1 MTVFEITAP
10 DGRVLEIEGDKTPSE
25 SELNEIFK
33 TVPQQQSNNV
43 SNNNIG
49 KWGETTISATPNKN
63 LISDFANCL
72 KWVNNT
78 RVSAYQE
85 GKNQVEIANL
95 ETKDMFGRANQNDLQ
110 RLDELSRQKENTYGI
125 PQRRKF
131 ADNNETNF
139 IPRLA
144 DTVSIGAKKGYVE
157 ALKMLPYMWETIKA
171 GGIGSGVGALGGA
184 TIGTGV
190 ALATTKANAPSLALQ
205 GARLGATWGGRI
217 SGSMKLA
224 ELEGGLA
231 RNELRQ
237 INQEIIEKG
246 GEPLSNAE
254 INALA
259 IGVGGVNA
267 GLEMVSLKQMLK
279 TVPGGEQVLEYLE
292 KKNLRELAVNK
303 TVREQLK
310 GVLGQYAKTIGTEIT
325 TEMAQEATN
334 IVADETARKLG
345 HIEATPLEQNVARI
359 LDTGKATFGATLYL
373 GGLGSAAKAVTIM
386 GKQGLTRPEAEA
398 KVAEMSE
405 EEQQGFV
412 ANNLDTL
419 FESAKD
425 IPSVKDSENINE
437 IKNHYFTQNLNAGME
452 KTEALAA
459 AEVESNAAAIM
470 SKQYGI
476 SLDEAKNRLALNVQ
490 SMSDEQAIA
499 QRNSDIKVLQGGISM
514 TENEREQKELE
525 QHNQSKF
532 DRENIENNF
541 GDSVE
546 NITSSLKNDIQNVI
560 TENNLDET
568 EFNLQDAKIYGS
580 YAKGKNKATSDLDII
595 VQYSGNMREDDAFNM
610 FADAGLV
617 ITDKNGNE
625 IKVDVNPINID
636 KSGTIEDNLN
646 YFDSLDTKFQSI
658 ETAGASENNIKAAAK
673 EWEEKGTD
681 SKYFK
686 KWFGDSKVVDESGK
700 PLVVYHGS
708 RNNFEVFEH
717 KEGLDSD
724 VNSINTKEAFFFV
737 DDDIAADE
745 FAEVQR
751 EAQIIRLQAEKHVGS
766 GYNNLKEKQRLDEEI
781 KKQSYNDNIRYN
793 VYLSIQNPIIA
804 DFEGKEYET
813 ENVDA
818 LILQAKENG
827 NDGVII
833 KNINDVG
840 GTHTQYAVFN
850 PEQIKSVDNQG
861 TFDKNNSNIYYQ
873 SETNNNV
880 VDWTDK
886 FDKVPT
892 FEEIEKHIKDII
904 ASGEVFD
911 TLSPEW
917 KIDIKG
923 GNRVVDKITNQ
934 GNFQKLQNS
943 AKKRHNKYVAGIK
956 ELINNSTYSHTGK
969 NDKPKEKPNILN
981 YHYFDVNIRIGDKT
995 YPVRLECEENK
1006 KVPQGRYAKRSKQ
1019 SHQNI
1024 SNLTQKNNNVKIVHL
1039 YNIKEMKSPKIYFQ
1053 SAYHG
1058 SPHKFDEFSLDAI
1071 GTGEGAQA
1079 HGWGLYFAGNK
1090 EVSEGYRKNLISN
1103 INLSDN
1109 VKYKGNELKSQ
1120 NIKSLLYRLKVNG
1133 FEDAKY
1139 YGERT
1144 DNFNRERLLDT
1155 KNKYPDSTEYINSV
1169 ENLYKEFNNFYS
1181 NLEQINLDD
1190 IEIEN
1195 DKGQLFEVDIPENEV
1210 LLDEDKPFSEQSEKV
1225 QKALLELAK
1234 KEVNAPYGFERS
1246 LPELDARQIYNR
1258 LSNAFHGAK
1267 NASLKLN
1274 EYGIK
1279 GITYD
1284 GRQDGRCYV
1293 IFDDKAVNILKTYY
1307 QDLGDNSNSDI
1318 KNARG
1323 FTYRRYNFDG
1333 TVKDNLIV
1341 LLKNKSDKSTLLH
1354 EFAHVYLTTLNDLAR
1369 DNAKAK
1375 ADLLVVNK
1383 WLGFNG
1389 TEYTTSQHEK
1399 FANGFVAYVRTG
1411 KAPTYGLKKAFE
1423 QFKRWLNELYNDLVY
1438 SENIELDDGAK
1449 AVFDE
1454 ILGGKSQEAVA
1465 EQIEDFVK
1473 KAENNALLRL
1483 RAENSEKQKLPPNVL
1498 SEYQRKYRD
1507 TAYNIVWYAL
1517 SHIKKQDGGFEE
1529 PLVKDKRQLYM
1540 LLGNDSK
1547 INRKNKGVM
1556 KQAEKLEH
1564 ILSECDDVF
1573 SGNDGFLSEWGEFF
1587 NDPGIGQD
1595 EGADT
1600 TLALTALDVIKQRKY
1615 LYETE
1620 KAIEGITDEDI
1631 KRAQYELDYI
1641 LDEFKENSDR
1651 DLVVAGFFDWV
1662 DKQPD
1667 FLQEDFITKWENTTN
1682 EIERYESLSKFEQ
1695 AKEDLKLYAATL
1707 KGFGDYSWQFAE
1719 YARKVLKRLDFMT
1732 EHDKAKMFD
1741 KLKDFNS
1748 FREIERNLDDI
1759 MDYAETLNDVSLRRN
1774 LADTIVSEV
1783 KHTTPEIKN
1792 GTKKTRYDYRTNK
1805 LFERLRYLNKLTQ
1818 EQVQDLY
1825 DAYVNGELERRSSQF
1840 EENGTIVGKTEDY
1853 FQDIENSF
1861 LQFKANGMYYNST
1874 ELLQTLLAKIQ
1885 NAKFTGK
1892 VARDEMDFETRMN
1905 QQNWINSCAKSLE
1918 THRGKNGKLEEL
1930 YSMEANLDSMLS
1942 MLFDDNIKNQFSLDD
1957 LFAQVDGRVGKDREE
1972 ILNKISK
1979 IFGFEGPF
1987 KDAMLNN
1994 KFIEMANEKY
2004 TIKQRYADKGNK
2016 DTTGVW
2022 SWEPIELSKMEILY
2036 YYIQAK
2042 NPVSYSMLTDM
2053 GDETHAPKGQFDK
2066 FEFDELLK
2074 NLSDQ
2079 EKLMG
2084 DALQIAAEKYYND
2097 LNKYHIKKHHI
2108 DLGKA
2113 MCYFPR
2119 KSELKEIN
2127 ELDLFNQYTE
2137 KSTNPKFVKMRSAG
2151 PSIRIAPA
2159 NPINVLFNHIQ
2170 KANTII
2176 IMGDKLDLM
2185 NKVFRDNDL
2194 GQKIKSVFGENV
2206 YKEFMQHITE
2216 NLYNGQAKTLSNAEG
2231 IISKLMSNIIGV
2243 PMFIKPQV
2251 GLKQIMGLMNYGVG
2265 DEHVGTIEWMKAFT
2279 KVIKNPKS
2287 AIDFMM
2293 QDEYL
2298 KDRLTR
2304 GNMNEAMKNQID
2316 NKLTS
2321 KLSLLTDY
2329 FSLNMRY
2336 GDLFNLTLGGKAYID
2351 VLMNK
2356 GYTKTQAFE
2365 LFRKKTISD
2374 QQSSISSTLSN
2385 LQRNS
2390 KNNPFA
2396 RLLFA
2401 YQNTPHQYFRI
2412 CADAIIKAKQGKISK
2427 TQAIKTT
2434 FIYWWFLPFIFNMAG
2449 SLSPLTLLATGNP
2462 DELIN
2467 DALIACLGSIS
2478 CIPFFGEMGRALF
2491 AGVTGSEYFGN
2502 KDWFTRAN
2510 EAIVKPM
2517 NKYRKGN
2524 LKFEDILKSLEIFAQ
2539 GFGIPL
2545 EEIDTQLEAIGDYA
2559 QGDFAKGFI
2568 KTLGYSRYR
2577 ADAVTGE
2584 K

>member
-33 TVPQQQSNNV
+33 TVPQQQNNNV

-49 KWGETTISATPNKN
+49 KWGETTISATPHKN

-85 GKNQVEIANL
+85 GKNQVEIAGL

-373 GGLGSAAKAVTIM
+373 GGLGSAVKAVTIM
-386 GKQGLTRPEAEA
+386 GKQGFTRPEAEA
-398 KVAEMSE
+398 KVAKMSA
-405 EEQQGFV
+405 EEQQEFV

-499 QRNSDIKVLQGGISM
+499 QRNSDVKVLQGGISM
-514 TENEREQKELE
+514 TEDEREQKELE

-546 NITSSLKNDIQNVI
+546 NITSSLKNDVQNVI

-580 YAKGKNKATSDLDII
+580 YAKAKNKATSDLDII

-673 EWEEKGTD
+673 EWKEKGTD

-686 KWFGDSKVVDESGK
+686 KWFGDSKVVDRFGK
-700 PLVVYHGS
+700 PISVYHGTE
-708 RNNFEVFEH
+708 NNFKIF
-717 KEGLDSD
+717 K
-724 VNSINTKEAFFFV
+724 NTGKSRQIGANIGFFFT
-737 DDDIAADE
+737 DSKKMA
-745 FAEVQR
+745 
-751 EAQIIRLQAEKHVGS
+751 
-766 GYNNLKEKQRLDEEI
+766 KQ
-781 KKQSYNDNIRYN
+781 YANDTRVME
-793 VYLSIQNPIIA
+793 VYLSLKNPLIVEPNSTIELFNEEIDITDSFDFFTQLDTKKSELEIKEELIKQGYDGIILR
-804 DFEGKEYET
+804 DT
-813 ENVDA
+813 NVDTPFMKD
-818 LILQAKENG
+818 IH
-827 NDGVII
+827 
-833 KNINDVG
+833 DVYVAFDN
-840 GTHTQYAVFN
+840 T
-850 PEQIKSVDNQG
+850 QIKSVNNRG
-861 TFDKNNSNIYYQ
+861 TFDKNNPNIYYQ
-873 SETNNNV
+873 SETNNNNNV
-880 VDWTDK
+880 VDLTNDFTKTPTIDEVKNYINEIVENGTK
-886 FDKVPT
+886 F
-892 FEEIEKHIKDII
+892 
-904 ASGEVFD
+904 A
-911 TLSPEW
+911 TLSPNW
-917 KIDIKG
+917 FVDVKG
-923 GNRVVDKITNQ
+923 GKRTTKKILNA
-934 GNFQKLQNS
+934 GNYKKLE
-943 AKKRHNKYVAGIK
+943 KMGRKRHNKYIMSLEKLLANAEYAGEK
-956 ELINNSTYSHTGK
+956 ENTK
-969 NDKPKEKPNILN
+969 KDKKPNVEK
-981 YHYFDVNIRIGDKT
+981 YHYFKTDVKIGDKT
-995 YPVRLECEENK
+995 YQLIFDTEEYK
-1006 KVPQGRYAKRSKQ
+1006 KSTSVRYAKRNLNKTEVDTNSI
-1019 SHQNI
+1019 SDNAENI
-1024 SNLTQKNNNVKIVHL
+1024 NPKTVHL
-1039 YNIKEMKSPKIYFQ
+1039 YNIKEIKNTNTYFQ

-1058 SPHKFDEFSLDAI
+1058 SPYKFDEFSLDAI

-1090 EVSEGYRKNLISN
+1090 EVSEDYRKNLISN

-1155 KNKYPDSTEYINSV
+1155 KNKYPDSIEYINSV

-1483 RAENSEKQKLPPNVL
+1483 RAEHSEKQKLPPNVL
-1498 SEYQRKYRD
+1498 SDYQRKYRD

-1517 SHIKKQDGGFEE
+1517 SHIKKKEGGFEE

-1892 VARDEMDFETRMN
+1892 VARDEMDFEVRMN

-2251 GLKQIMGLMNYGVG
+2251 GLKQIMGLINYGVG

-2351 VLMNK
+2351 VLMDK

-2449 SLSPLTLLATGNP
+2449 SLSPLTLLVTGNP

-2524 LKFEDILKSLEIFAQ
+2524 LNFEDILKSLEIFAQ

>member
-33 TVPQQQSNNV
+33 TVPQNTESNFVNQTALSNV
-43 SNNNIG
+43 KNATDDSIG
-49 KWGETTISATPNKN
+49 LSIAEQFKKLKQDSIKYLQDVPKKEDGMSWIEYAKLRKKYDEDWGLQTPELNPLKFMWKN
-63 LISDFANCL
+63 SILGLVGEN
-72 KWVNNT
+72 
-78 RVSAYQE
+78 AYR
-85 GKNQVEIANL
+85 G
-95 ETKDMFGRANQNDLQ
+95 
-110 RLDELSRQKENTYGI
+110 QKEERAAKYT
-125 PQRRKF
+125 
-131 ADNNETNF
+131 DNETVLDS
-139 IPRLA
+139 IPDDA
-144 DTVSIGAKKGYVE
+144 IKDWEDKG
-157 ALKMLPYMWETIKA
+157 KIKA
-171 GGIGSGVGALGGA
+171 GEAFMRSDWSRAIPFVGSGNSIDETTDILKVIDKKNKGEELSKKEITQLNSYIMDVAEMNYRGISFGGKLIQGALELPSFAGEFMA
-184 TIGTGV
+184 T
-190 ALATTKANAPSLALQ
+190 
-205 GARLGATWGGRI
+205 
-217 SGSMKLA
+217 
-224 ELEGGLA
+224 GGLA
-231 RNELRQ
+231 
-237 INQEIIEKG
+237 
-246 GEPLSNAE
+246 
-254 INALA
+254 A
-259 IGVGGVNA
+259 IGKEAMKKTVTKGLQDVTKKEIGKRLTKGLLEGAAGSMTRTIGMPQRVAENFGMRKLHDSLGLTDKGQVVLETADEKPALTFLKAWGDTAIENWSEEMGA
-267 GLEMVSLKQMLK
+267 GLGEMTGIVFKGANKLLS
-279 TVPGGEQVLEYLE
+279 PLE
-292 KKNLRELAVNK
+292 KKLFSRNTR
-303 TVREQLK
+303 
-310 GVLGQYAKTIGTEIT
+310 
-325 TEMAQEATN
+325 
-334 IVADETARKLG
+334 
-345 HIEATPLEQNVARI
+345 
-359 LDTGKATFGATLYL
+359 
-373 GGLGSAAKAVTIM
+373 AAFIKAVRKFRPNATVKDIM
-386 GKQGLTRPEAEA
+386 TRSGFNGILEEMGEERAGDVLRVIFGIDDRQDVSTFEKLCEAINPGAEELLLELGLFSIPGAMSFTTSQVVNHLSKQGLNDNDISDYVRLT
-398 KVAEMSE
+398 SE
-405 EEQQGFV
+405 LEKEKLLSDISEQKDFTELM
-412 ANNLDTL
+412 N
-419 FESAKD
+419 FENG
-425 IPSVKDSENINE
+425 VKE
-437 IKNHYFTQNLNAGME
+437 IRNHYFTQNLNAGME
-452 KTEALAA
+452 RTEALAA

-499 QRNSDIKVLQGGISM
+499 QRNSDVKVLQGGISM

-546 NITSSLKNDIQNVI
+546 NITSSLKNDVQNVI

-646 YFDSLDTKFQSI
+646 YFDSLD
-658 ETAGASENNIKAAAK
+658 
-673 EWEEKGTD
+673 
-681 SKYFK
+681 
-686 KWFGDSKVVDESGK
+686 
-700 PLVVYHGS
+700 
-708 RNNFEVFEH
+708 NF
-717 KEGLDSD
+717 
-724 VNSINTKEAFFFV
+724 
-737 DDDIAADE
+737 
-745 FAEVQR
+745 
-751 EAQIIRLQAEKHVGS
+751 
-766 GYNNLKEKQRLDEEI
+766 
-781 KKQSYNDNIRYN
+781 
-793 VYLSIQNPIIA
+793 
-804 DFEGKEYET
+804 
-813 ENVDA
+813 DA
-818 LILQAKENG
+818 
-827 NDGVII
+827 
-833 KNINDVG
+833 
-840 GTHTQYAVFN
+840 
-850 PEQIKSVDNQG
+850 
-861 TFDKNNSNIYYQ
+861 
-873 SETNNNV
+873 
-880 VDWTDK
+880 
-886 FDKVPT
+886 
-892 FEEIEKHIKDII
+892 
-904 ASGEVFD
+904 
-911 TLSPEW
+911 
-917 KIDIKG
+917 
-923 GNRVVDKITNQ
+923 
-934 GNFQKLQNS
+934 
-943 AKKRHNKYVAGIK
+943 
-956 ELINNSTYSHTGK
+956 
-969 NDKPKEKPNILN
+969 
-981 YHYFDVNIRIGDKT
+981 
-995 YPVRLECEENK
+995 ENK
-1006 KVPQGRYAKRSKQ
+1006 
-1019 SHQNI
+1019 
-1024 SNLTQKNNNVKIVHL
+1024 NV
-1039 YNIKEMKSPKIYFQ
+1039 YFQ
-1053 SAYHG
+1053 SEEIGQIPEQENNNYKNFVQKVFGKKLTNKEKSRSYIIGKTPEKLIEAGIANNEISVGYKIIEKAFGEKNDDHKLDEATISKIYESLHNPIFIAKAPVNANEKENNRYSIIVDLQNKHGDYILVSIDSNKRIDKNVVNDIRTIHSRESFVPMIEKAFNENRIRKIKKSKLKDLLLTKQSDSISDGVTSLINSIKQKYSKTNILFQTAYKG
-1058 SPHKFDEFSLDAI
+1058 SRANYEKESTDFI
-1071 GTGEGAQA
+1071 GTGEGSQV
-1079 HGWGLYFAGNK
+1079 HGWGLYYAKGKNIA
-1090 EVSEGYRKNLISN
+1090 EGYRKFLASPKRNMTYEGVKIKDTEISKIVPMDDIFNTLVLKGKDEALKLLDERKQKSEKDVKTKKSAFLARAGERFLKEYETYKKIISN
-1103 INLSDN
+1103 VDN
-1109 VKYKGNELKSQ
+1109 SK
-1120 NIKSLLYRLKVNG
+1120 
-1133 FEDAKY
+1133 F
-1139 YGERT
+1139 
-1144 DNFNRERLLDT
+1144 DNYN
-1155 KNKYPDSTEYINSV
+1155 Y
-1169 ENLYKEFNNFYS
+1169 
-1181 NLEQINLDD
+1181 
-1190 IEIEN
+1190 
-1195 DKGQLFEVDIPENEV
+1195 GQLFKFDIPENDV

-1341 LLKNKSDKSTLLH
+1341 LLKNKADKSTLLH
-1354 EFAHVYLTTLNDLAR
+1354 EFAHVYLITLNDLAR

-1389 TEYTTSQHEK
+1389 VEYTTSQHEK

-1465 EQIEDFVK
+1465 EKIEDFVK

-1483 RAENSEKQKLPPNVL
+1483 RAEHSEKQKLPPNVL
-1498 SEYQRKYRD
+1498 SDYQRKYRD

-1517 SHIKKQDGGFEE
+1517 SHIKKKEGGFEE

-1641 LDEFKENSDR
+1641 LDEFKNNSDR

-1774 LADTIVSEV
+1774 LADTIISEV

-1979 IFGFEGPF
+1979 IFGFEGLF

-2251 GLKQIMGLMNYGVG
+2251 GLKQIMGLINYGVG

-2351 VLMNK
+2351 VLMDK

-2524 LKFEDILKSLEIFAQ
+2524 LNFEDILKSLEIFAQ

>member
-33 TVPQQQSNNV
+33 TVPQQQNNNV

-49 KWGETTISATPNKN
+49 KWGETTISATPHKN

-85 GKNQVEIANL
+85 GKNQVEIAGL

-386 GKQGLTRPEAEA
+386 GKQGFTRPEAEA

-405 EEQQGFV
+405 EEQQEFV

-499 QRNSDIKVLQGGISM
+499 QRNSDVKVLQGGISM

-546 NITSSLKNDIQNVI
+546 NITSSLKNDVQNVI

-636 KSGTIEDNLN
+636 KSGTIEDNLD
-646 YFDSLDTKFQSI
+646 YFDSLDNFDAENKNVYFQSEEI
-658 ETAGASENNIKAAAK
+658 GQIPEQENNNYKNFVQK
-673 EWEEKGTD
+673 VFD
-681 SKYFK
+681 K
-686 KWFGDSKVVDESGK
+686 K
-700 PLVVYHGS
+700 LT
-708 RNNFEVFEH
+708 N
-717 KEGLDSD
+717 
-724 VNSINTKEAFFFV
+724 
-737 DDDIAADE
+737 
-745 FAEVQR
+745 
-751 EAQIIRLQAEKHVGS
+751 
-766 GYNNLKEKQRLDEEI
+766 KEKSRSYIIGRTPEKLIEAGIANNEISVGYKIIEKAFGEKNDDHKLDEATISKIYESLHNPIFIAKAPVNANEKENNRYSIIVDLQNKNGDYILVSIDSNKRIDKNVVNDIRTIHSRESFVPMIEKAFNENRIRKI
-781 KKQSYNDNIRYN
+781 KKSKLKDLLLTKQSD
-793 VYLSIQNPIIA
+793 SIS
-804 DFEGKEYET
+804 
-813 ENVDA
+813 
-818 LILQAKENG
+818 
-827 NDGVII
+827 DGVTSLIDSI
-833 KNINDVG
+833 K
-840 GTHTQYAVFN
+840 
-850 PEQIKSVDNQG
+850 
-861 TFDKNNSNIYYQ
+861 
-873 SETNNNV
+873 
-880 VDWTDK
+880 
-886 FDKVPT
+886 
-892 FEEIEKHIKDII
+892 
-904 ASGEVFD
+904 
-911 TLSPEW
+911 
-917 KIDIKG
+917 
-923 GNRVVDKITNQ
+923 
-934 GNFQKLQNS
+934 QK
-943 AKKRHNKYVAGIK
+943 
-956 ELINNSTYSHTGK
+956 YSKT
-969 NDKPKEKPNILN
+969 NIL
-981 YHYFDVNIRIGDKT
+981 
-995 YPVRLECEENK
+995 
-1006 KVPQGRYAKRSKQ
+1006 
-1019 SHQNI
+1019 
-1024 SNLTQKNNNVKIVHL
+1024 
-1039 YNIKEMKSPKIYFQ
+1039 FQ

-1090 EVSEGYRKNLISN
+1090 NVSEEYREKLTRNQYESVSYDNKEITNKTYIYYLRKIYDAPFEGKKYVIEEFEKAIKGKEERIKNYSDKDSSLDDNPVFTKSDKEALHEQYQGAIKNLKEEIDYCREQIEFYNNIDIDKIS
-1103 INLSDN
+1103 I
-1109 VKYKGNELKSQ
+1109 KYK
-1120 NIKSLLYRLKVNG
+1120 I
-1133 FEDAKY
+1133 
-1139 YGERT
+1139 
-1144 DNFNRERLLDT
+1144 
-1155 KNKYPDSTEYINSV
+1155 
-1169 ENLYKEFNNFYS
+1169 
-1181 NLEQINLDD
+1181 
-1190 IEIEN
+1190 
-1195 DKGQLFEVDIPENEV
+1195 GQLFEVDIPENDV

-1307 QDLGDNSNSDI
+1307 QNLGDNSNSDI

-1449 AVFDE
+1449 TVFDE
-1454 ILGGKSQEAVA
+1454 ILGVKSQEAVA

-1498 SEYQRKYRD
+1498 SDYQRKYRD

-1517 SHIKKQDGGFEE
+1517 SHIKKKEGGFEE

-1892 VARDEMDFETRMN
+1892 VARDEMDFEVRMN

-2251 GLKQIMGLMNYGVG
+2251 GLKQIMGLINYGVG

-2351 VLMNK
+2351 VLMDK

-2524 LKFEDILKSLEIFAQ
+2524 LNFEDILKSLEIFAQ

>member
-33 TVPQQQSNNV
+33 TVPQQQNNNV

-49 KWGETTISATPNKN
+49 KWGETTISATPHKN

-85 GKNQVEIANL
+85 GKNQVEIAGL

-131 ADNNETNF
+131 VDNNETNF

-386 GKQGLTRPEAEA
+386 GKQGFTRPVAEA
-398 KVAEMSE
+398 KVAKMSA
-405 EEQQGFV
+405 EEQQEFV

-499 QRNSDIKVLQGGISM
+499 QRNSDVKVLQGGISM
-514 TENEREQKELE
+514 TEDEREQKELE

-546 NITSSLKNDIQNVI
+546 NITSSLKNDVQNVI

-610 FADAGLV
+610 FANAGLV

-636 KSGTIEDNLN
+636 KSGTIEDNLD

-673 EWEEKGTD
+673 EWKEKGTD

-708 RNNFEVFEH
+708 RSNFEVFEH

-724 VNSINTKEAFFFV
+724 VNSINTKLAFFFV

-840 GTHTQYAVFN
+840 GTHTQYAVFS

-861 TFDKNNSNIYYQ
+861 TFDKNNPNIYYQ
-873 SETNNNV
+873 SETNNNI
-880 VDWTDK
+880 VDLTNDFAKTPTIDEVKNYINEIIENGTK
-886 FDKVPT
+886 F
-892 FEEIEKHIKDII
+892 
-904 ASGEVFD
+904 A
-911 TLSPEW
+911 TLSPNW
-917 KIDIKG
+917 FVDIKG
-923 GNRVVDKITNQ
+923 GKRTTKKILNA
-934 GNFQKLQNS
+934 GNYKKLE
-943 AKKRHNKYVAGIK
+943 KMGRKRHNKYIMSLEKLLANAEYAGEK
-956 ELINNSTYSHTGK
+956 DNTK
-969 NDKPKEKPNILN
+969 KDKKPNVEK
-981 YHYFDVNIRIGDKT
+981 YHYFKTDVKIGNKT
-995 YPVRLECEENK
+995 YQLIFDTEEYKNDNK
-1006 KVPQGRYAKRSKQ
+1006 KSTSVRYAKRNLNKTEVDTNSI
-1019 SHQNI
+1019 SDNAENI
-1024 SNLTQKNNNVKIVHL
+1024 NPKTVHL
-1039 YNIKEMKSPKIYFQ
+1039 YNIKEIKNTNTYFQ

-1079 HGWGLYFAGNK
+1079 HGWGLYFAGDKN
-1090 EVSEGYRKNLISN
+1090 VSENYRKKLAQAPVNIHPLYKQLYINGGKLNAIKYIQDNLN
-1103 INLSDN
+1103 TLKQAFNNAKTDN
-1109 VKYKGNELKSQ
+1109 EKKEYSE
-1120 NIKSLLYRLKVNG
+1120 NIK
-1133 FEDAKY
+1133 
-1139 YGERT
+1139 
-1144 DNFNRERLLDT
+1144 
-1155 KNKYPDSTEYINSV
+1155 
-1169 ENLYKEFNNFYS
+1169 
-1181 NLEQINLDD
+1181 NLEKQISIIEDFKDDNL
-1190 IEIEN
+1190 
-1195 DKGQLFEVDIPENEV
+1195 GQLFEVDIPEIDEM
-1210 LLDEDKPFSEQSEKV
+1210 LDEDKPFSEQSEKV

-1498 SEYQRKYRD
+1498 SDYQRKYRD

-1517 SHIKKQDGGFEE
+1517 SHIKKKEGGFEE

-1641 LDEFKENSDR
+1641 LDEFKNNSDR

-1892 VARDEMDFETRMN
+1892 VARDEMDFEVRMN

-2004 TIKQRYADKGNK
+2004 TIKQRYADKGSK

-2251 GLKQIMGLMNYGVG
+2251 GLKQIMGLINYGVG

-2351 VLMNK
+2351 VLMDK

-2524 LKFEDILKSLEIFAQ
+2524 LNFEDILKSLEIFAQ